1 MNKNGPKTD
10 HRGTLVK
17 MFVKADLTLFIST
30 HCFLFSIKF
39 SEQPWIPSNLSKIV
53 RFNVL
58 NIWAYMVI
66 GILPFSFLLVIVS
79 MMLRAANSVECL

>member
-17 MFVKADLTLFIST
+17 MFVKADRTLFIST

-53 RFNVL
+53 
-58 NIWAYMVI
+58 
-66 GILPFSFLLVIVS
+66 
-79 MMLRAANSVECL
+79 